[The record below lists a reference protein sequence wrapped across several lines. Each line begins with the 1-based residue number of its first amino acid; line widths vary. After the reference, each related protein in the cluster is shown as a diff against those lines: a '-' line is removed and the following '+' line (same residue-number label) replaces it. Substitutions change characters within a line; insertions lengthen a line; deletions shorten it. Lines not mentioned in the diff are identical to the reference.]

1 MKKKHQAI
9 ESSGNC
15 EDNYLEIRQG
25 LESGAVVKK
34 FCPGETDSLST
45 NYNGL
50 YIKWVKQKDSSSS
63 FSGKWT
69 TTEVACCDKILIE
82 NTYSTYNGYYNLDPN
97 TGNYLQESG
106 NQVLVKAKNKNSKYN
121 PPSSVSGWFISEDIN
136 KYIASIYNPVGI
148 KV

>member
-1 MKKKHQAI
+1 M
-9 ESSGNC
+9 
-15 EDNYLEIRQG
+15 
-25 LESGAVVKK
+25 VKK
-34 FCPGETDSLST
+34 FCPGETGSLST

-69 TTEVACCDKILIE
+69 TTEVACCNKILIE
-82 NTYSTYNGYYNLDPN
+82 NSYSNYNGYYNLDPN
-97 TGNYLQESG
+97 TGNYMQESG

-136 KYIASIYNPVGI
+136 KYIANIYNPVGI